1 MARLAPRFRE
11 LHLGAATRAA
21 IPGKAAIIGLM
32 KQELR
37 GTEHSM
43 NRATPMRRTVLAGS
57 APLGGSAHG
66 RDLEFRTAKRHSRR
80 VRILRWVLPSAAL
93 GGLVIFMLVVWLD
106 PLRFYRNLPVE
117 FGRISISDNKLTIEA
132 PKLTGFTQDSR
143 PYSVTAES
151 AAQDLGSPNVIEL
164 KGILGQVG
172 LANRG
177 DSELRAKAG
186 VYDTKSG
193 NLSLSNGIEIEATGG
208 YQVLL
213 QDALVEVR
221 KGRIITDKPVRAI
234 FPDGTLDAQRV
245 EITEHGDRVSFSGVT
260 MTFRMPPPADEAT
273 AETKSVEAKQ

>member
-1 MARLAPRFRE
+1 MNP
-11 LHLGAATRAA
+11 AT
-21 IPGKAAIIGLM
+21 
-32 KQELR
+32 
-37 GTEHSM
+37 S
-43 NRATPMRRTVLAGS
+43 MRRTVLAGS
-57 APLGGSAHG
+57 APSGGSARG
-66 RDLEFRTAKRHSRR
+66 RDQDFHTAKRHSRR

-132 PKLTGFTQDSR
+132 PKLTGLTQDSR
-143 PYSVTAES
+143 PYTVTAES
-151 AAQDLGSPNVIEL
+151 AAQDLGSPHVIEL

-177 DSELRAKAG
+177 ESELRAKDG

-193 NLSLSNGIEIEATGG
+193 NMTLSNGIEIEATGG

-234 FPDGTLDAQRV
+234 FPYGSLDAQRV
-245 EITEHGDRVSFSGVT
+245 EITEHGDRVSFRGVT
-260 MTFRMPPPADEAT
+260 LTFRMPPPEQEAT